1 MWVTC
6 FPPRISKALILHE
19 LGAMNGTV
27 IWSSIEPCVG
37 VTSACLPTLRP
48 LALRLV
54 SLASR
59 TSRYVAAER
68 EQKRFTLR
76 ARGYAHMGSTWPGFK
91 THNIPAEGPTT
102 SISAAQGNRHPDHED
117 VMLDQIKVQKDVHL
131 TSEIV

>member
-1 MWVTC
+1 
-6 FPPRISKALILHE
+6 
-19 LGAMNGTV
+19 MNGTV

-54 SLASR
+54 APGSR
-59 TSRYVAAER
+59 TSRYRAPDCER
-68 EQKRFTLR
+68 KRFTLR

-102 SISAAQGNRHPDHED
+102 SISALQGNSHPDNED

-131 TSEIV
+131 TSETV